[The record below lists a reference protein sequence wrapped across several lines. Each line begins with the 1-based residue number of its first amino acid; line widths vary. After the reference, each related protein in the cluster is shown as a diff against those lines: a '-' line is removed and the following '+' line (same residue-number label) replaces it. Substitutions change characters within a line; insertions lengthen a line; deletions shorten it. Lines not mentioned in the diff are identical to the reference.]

1 MSIPPTRDDR
11 TWVPGRVNAWLA
23 QIYLGRDIRDD
34 YEPEDAV
41 DTGVVARYLAVEPQ
55 SEPLDSECQQLV
67 RYGELIRA
75 RPMKTCTEE
84 VDARRASM
92 QPRVEEVTDEEEDE
106 FPLQPVLTSLRR
118 AEQSTLESVAQGA
131 LWVMTL
137 LSEAE
142 PHPKKRKGIPI
153 DEPLSEKE
161 EQRGPAP
168 LVREET
174 TF

>member
-1 MSIPPTRDDR
+1 
-11 TWVPGRVNAWLA
+11 
-23 QIYLGRDIRDD
+23 
-34 YEPEDAV
+34 
-41 DTGVVARYLAVEPQ
+41 
-55 SEPLDSECQQLV
+55 
-67 RYGELIRA
+67 
-75 RPMKTCTEE
+75 
-84 VDARRASM
+84 M
-92 QPRVEEVTDEEEDE
+92 QPRVEEVTDEEDDE

-168 LVREET
+168 LIWGRQGLGPIDWKELAGRISVPMSLLDL
-174 TF
+174 